1 MTAEKIIAAD
11 NQPQDKFTD
20 ELLSDAELDNV
31 AGGNTEK
38 TPPPISISPFG
49 NTDISISPFKTT
61 PPLPL
66 VDLRTVGNLRT
77 VGK

>member
-1 MTAEKIIAAD
+1 MTTEKIIAAD
-11 NQPQDKFTD
+11 KQPQDKFTG

-38 TPPPISISPFG
+38 TPPPPV
-49 NTDISISPFKTT
+49 NTEKT
-61 PPLPL
+61 PPPP
-66 VDLRTVGNLRT
+66 GNPRN

>member
-38 TPPPISISPFG
+38 TPPP
-49 NTDISISPFKTT
+49 T
-61 PPLPL
+61 PQLP
-66 VDLRTVGNLRT
+66 VNPGAN